1 MHTSGDEWAE
11 IGTIVGLGSLLAMLI
26 GSVLGGILGE
36 RWHSK
41 QPRPVHTETR
51 TVVDQPAGRD
61 RDRSDDSDDG
71 GATRM
76 TSPDPD
82 RTQRQA

>member
-1 MHTSGDEWAE
+1 
-11 IGTIVGLGSLLAMLI
+11 
-26 GSVLGGILGE
+26 VLGGILGE

-51 TVVDQPAGRD
+51 TVVDQPAERD
-61 RDRSDDSDDG
+61 RDRSDDSGDG

-76 TSPDPD
+76 TSPDPGQT
-82 RTQRQA
+82 RRQAF

>member
-1 MHTSGDEWAE
+1 
-11 IGTIVGLGSLLAMLI
+11 MLI

-61 RDRSDDSDDG
+61 RDPSDDSDDSDDG

-82 RTQRQA
+82 RTRRQA

>member
-1 MHTSGDEWAE
+1 
-11 IGTIVGLGSLLAMLI
+11 
-26 GSVLGGILGE
+26 VLGGILGE

-61 RDRSDDSDDG
+61 RERSDDRDDS

-76 TSPDPD
+76 TSADPD
-82 RTQRQA
+82 RTRRQA

>member
-1 MHTSGDEWAE
+1 M
-11 IGTIVGLGSLLAMLI
+11 LL

-41 QPRPVHTETR
+41 QPRPDHTETR
-51 TVVDQPAGRD
+51 TVVDQPAARD
-61 RDRSDDSDDG
+61 RAQSDDG

-82 RTQRQA
+82 RTRRQT